1 MTGLLQNVFEL
12 AKNIVGCAGLFYFFL
27 ILVGKVL
34 DAADNIKQKL
44 RSLRKRGRAYRE
56 YKRLYNDFCTY
67 RTDLEH
73 WREMHERWAKVDE

>member
-73 WREMHERWAKVDE
+73 WREMYERWAKGDE

>member
-1 MTGLLQNVFEL
+1 MIGLLQNVFEL
-12 AKNIVGCAGLFYFFL
+12 AKNIVGGAGLFYFFL
-27 ILVGKVL
+27 ILVDKGL
-34 DAADNIKQKL
+34 DVADDVKQKL

-73 WREMHERWAKVDE
+73 WREMHERWAKGDE